1 MLNSEL
7 LLSWLKIIAA
17 LPIVLLLAYISMKLS
32 RSYMSNF
39 KKGMFMKVI
48 ETIPVYNKS
57 AVSIVQIGAK
67 YFVLGVSEQGM
78 QIITELT
85 ENEMDEMKAQ
95 SKTQQHFNSNALSKL
110 MAGWK
115 DKIDW
120 RQK

>member
-1 MLNSEL
+1 MNSEL

-48 ETIPVYNKS
+48 ETIPVYHKS
-57 AVSIVQIGAK
+57 AVSIVQIGTK

-85 ENEMDEMKAQ
+85 EKEMDEMKAQ

-110 MAGWK
+110 MTGLK
-115 DKIDW
+115 DKKDW